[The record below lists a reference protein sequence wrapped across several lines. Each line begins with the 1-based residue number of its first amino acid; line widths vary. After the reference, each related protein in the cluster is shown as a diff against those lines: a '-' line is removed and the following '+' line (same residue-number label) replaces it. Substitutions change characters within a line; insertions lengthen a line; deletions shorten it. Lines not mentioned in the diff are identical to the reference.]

1 MNLLQIFVTTGAISI
16 VAVIIGLFILNKT
29 KTITS
34 DEPSYTQEEITN
46 IKLAEE
52 LYNKELRNTSA
63 DITPQVIEKAV
74 EIAKVLPPD
83 TTINAEVVVEK
94 AKQTKSEFPI
104 DKPKKKRKYYPR
116 KPKTQS

>member
-1 MNLLQIFVTTGAISI
+1 MDILQIFVTTGAICI
-16 VAVIIGLFILNKT
+16 VALVAGLFIISRIKPT
-29 KTITS
+29 TS

-46 IKLAEE
+46 IKLAED
-52 LYNKELRNTSA
+52 LYNRELRETSA